1 MSRKSKWFQ
10 ERERKRVRKRE
21 ERWRE
26 RRRTELKGERV
37 KPKKAD
43 TRGQK

>member
-1 MSRKSKWFQ
+1 MSRKSKWFP

-26 RRRTELKGERV
+26 RRRELEGERV